1 MLAIPFVKLS
11 DRAKM
16 PEAAFSDD
24 AAFDLYSAED
34 GVIPARGRA
43 TIGTAV
49 AIEVPSG
56 YCALVLPRSGLA
68 SKFGIS
74 VLNSPGV
81 VDAGYR
87 GEIRVVLAN
96 HSESEFVVK
105 PGDRIAQLA
114 LMKIPEAKF
123 IEVASLSESTRG
135 LGGFGHT
142 GR

>member
-1 MLAIPFVKLS
+1 MPAIPFVKLS
-11 DRAKM
+11 DRARV

-49 AIEVPSG
+49 AIEVPAG

-81 VDAGYR
+81 VDSGYR

-105 PGDRIAQLA
+105 LGDRIAQLA
-114 LMKIPEAKF
+114 LMKIPEVEF
-123 IEVASLSESTRG
+123 IEVESLSESTRG